1 MRADRP
7 KSGPIDRNDALLG
20 AEPQPNRKELIAMRK
35 MTGIR
40 LFAASLAFSSPA
52 LGASPQS
59 EGFRQLT
66 GPQITQAFVGKTF
79 SDDAHFSF
87 RYRPKGVIEGMSMG
101 RKVTDKWVVQGNRLC
116 VTDSFGQSCYVV
128 WKKGAAV
135 KLVIE
140 GTEVI
145 LDGFVR

>member
-1 MRADRP
+1 
-7 KSGPIDRNDALLG
+7 
-20 AEPQPNRKELIAMRK
+20 MRK

>member
-1 MRADRP
+1 M
-7 KSGPIDRNDALLG
+7 G
-20 AEPQPNRKELIAMRK
+20 AEQQPSGNELIAMRK
-35 MTGIR
+35 MTGMG
-40 LFAASLAFSSPA
+40 LFATSLIVCSAAF
-52 LGASPQS
+52 GASPQS

-66 GPQITQAFVGKTF
+66 GPQITQALVGRTF
-79 SDDAHFSF
+79 SDDIHFSF

-101 RKVTDKWVVQGNRLC
+101 RKVTDKWVIQGNRLC

-135 KLVIE
+135 KLVVE